1 MKIETRI
8 TKMKIRVKSTKL
20 LKGVNAVGER
30 YCFSS
35 VLVISDDG
43 KHADYVNVDE
53 SVCKPDK
60 IKPGVIAEMYVSS
73 KNEKQATIFD
83 IKRDAPSD
91 AEVPASNIDESTG
104 EVIGYEP
111 PLPEPPAEVLAGH
124 ERDKAKHKNN
134 KS

>member
-1 MKIETRI
+1 MRVK
-8 TKMKIRVKSTKL
+8 VKSTKL
-20 LKGVNAVGER
+20 LKGTNAVGER

-53 SVCKPDK
+53 SVCNPEK

-73 KNEKQATIFD
+73 KNEKQATIFE
-83 IKRDAPSD
+83 IKRDAPAD
-91 AEVPASNIDESTG
+91 EVPAVTVDVSTG
-104 EVIGYEP
+104 EVIDDA
-111 PLPEPPAEVLAGH
+111 PLPEPPAEVLAAH
-124 ERDKAKHKNN
+124 ERDKAKQKNT